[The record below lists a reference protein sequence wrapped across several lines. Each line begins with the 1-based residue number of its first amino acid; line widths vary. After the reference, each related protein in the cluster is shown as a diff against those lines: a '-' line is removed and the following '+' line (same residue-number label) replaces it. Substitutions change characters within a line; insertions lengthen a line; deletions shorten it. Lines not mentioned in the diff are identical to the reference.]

1 MYHRISMVSA
11 ITAIV
16 ASALM
21 FGFMIMLVLMP
32 IHLEEFGLGAIVVLL
47 VVIGAY
53 ALIFISAL
61 PFAIVSLVFGVRML
75 KQQSR
80 QKLISHN
87 ISVLVTSCVLL
98 PFLAIGVYVGV
109 GVILGATLELIPL
122 IYTIVLGCAYVT
134 NLIASIVCLIFLKRS
149 PEETPP
155 PAQEQA

>member
-1 MYHRISMVSA
+1 MYNRKSKVSA

-21 FGFMIMLVLMP
+21 FGFMILLVTMP
-32 IHLEEFGLGAIVVLL
+32 INLEKFGWGAIFVLL

-53 ALIFISAL
+53 AIIFVSAL
-61 PFAIVSLVFGVRML
+61 PFAIVSLVFGIRML

-87 ISVLVTSCVLL
+87 ISVLITSCVLL

-134 NLIASIVCLIFLKRS
+134 NLISSIVCLILLKRS
-149 PEETPP
+149 PEEPAP